1 MSAPL
6 IIAAGGGP
14 VIPTFG
20 SPNSFSCERA
30 NGTFCWHWFSQ
41 NWSSVLWPALRQ
53 HIVLTLIAVGAG
65 FLISTV
71 LALLAHR
78 NGWIERPVVIV
89 TAIFYTIP
97 SLALFEILVP
107 IHGFGL
113 TLFTAEVALVS
124 YTLLILFRN
133 TLTGL
138 RGVPDE
144 VKDAARGMGMTRR
157 QMLWRVEIPLAMPT
171 IIAGVRIATVTVISL
186 GTVASLVDN
195 DGLGVPILSAIADN
209 GFKTELIA
217 AGGMAILLAL
227 VADALLV
234 ITQRALTPWA
244 RRYA

>member
-1 MSAPL
+1 VNPL
-6 IIAAGGGP
+6 VFAAGGGP
-14 VIPTFG
+14 HIPTFG
-20 SPNSFSCERA
+20 SPKSFACERD

-41 NWSSVLWPALRQ
+41 NWSAILWPALRQ
-53 HIVLTLIAVGAG
+53 HIVLTLLGVGIG
-65 FLISTV
+65 FLISTA

-78 NGWIERPVVIV
+78 NNWVERPVVVI
-89 TAIFYTIP
+89 TAVLYTIP

-107 IHGFGL
+107 IPGFGL
-113 TLFTAEVALVS
+113 TLFTAETAIVS

-138 RGVPDE
+138 RGVPAE

-157 QMLWRVEIPLAMPT
+157 QLLLRVEIPLALPT

-186 GTVASLVDN
+186 ATVAALVD
-195 DGLGVPILSAIADN
+195 DEGLGVPILSAIADN

-217 AGGMAILLAL
+217 AGSMAILLAL
-227 VADALLV
+227 IADALLV
-234 ITQRALTPWA
+234 ITQRLLTPWA

>member
-1 MSAPL
+1 VNPL
-6 IIAAGGGP
+6 VFAAGGGP

-20 SPNSFSCERA
+20 SPKSFTCERN

-41 NWSSVLWPALRQ
+41 NWGGVLWPALRQ
-53 HIVLTLIAVGAG
+53 HIILTLIAVAVG
-65 FLISTV
+65 FAISTA

-78 NGWIERPVVIV
+78 NGWVERPVVIV
-89 TAIFYTIP
+89 TAILYTIP

-107 IHGFGL
+107 IKGFGL

-138 RGVPDE
+138 RGVPAE
-144 VKDAARGMGMTRR
+144 VKDAARGMGMTQR
-157 QMLWRVEIPLAMPT
+157 QMLLRVEIPMALPT

-195 DGLGVPILSAIADN
+195 EGLGVPILSAIADN

-227 VADALLV
+227 IADALLV
-234 ITQRALTPWA
+234 ITQRLLTPWA
-244 RRYA
+244 RRYT